1 MVITV
6 RTILDHNTKHTDRR
20 INLRRFLSVGKS
32 GDFNAKKGADFI
44 IPRFKCR
51 EEKTLNLSRKS
62 FGQGYPATLNS
73 VAAAT
78 LGRRLLFFSNCC

>member
-51 EEKTLNLSRKS
+51 EEKNVEFKQEIFWTGISCH
-62 FGQGYPATLNS
+62 T
-73 VAAAT
+73 
-78 LGRRLLFFSNCC
+78 

>member
-51 EEKTLNLSRKS
+51 EGKKR
-62 FGQGYPATLNS
+62 
-73 VAAAT
+73 
-78 LGRRLLFFSNCC
+78 